1 MRLADI
7 PFLRL
12 LNQQIGETKF
22 KKPNEIVS
30 WMVAMQAQEFA
41 HAKWAIG
48 LRLPEGI
55 HDAAVEKE
63 FNEGAIL
70 RTHLMRPTWHF
81 VTPAD
86 IRWMLA
92 LTAPRVHAVNA
103 YWYRKFELTASILK
117 RSNDILVK
125 ELQGGNQL
133 TRPTLKEALA
143 RKKIIADG
151 LRLSYIMMHAELDG
165 IICSGPREGNQ
176 FTYALLDER
185 VPPTKSID
193 RETALATFTTRYFTS
208 RGPATVKDFAYW
220 SGLSLQEIKAGV
232 ASVKN
237 QFEKVTINNKE
248 YVMNPATVSGKRN
261 LHTTFLMPDYDEY
274 GMSYKDRS
282 ALSISKGNIEP
293 RDGNQEAYSHWIVID
308 GLISGAWNQTVKSHV
323 IHIEPNFFLSMSK
336 SKHQDVIRA
345 MKRYCSFFGKTW
357 INKLI
362 EKK

>member
-1 MRLADI
+1 MRTADI
-7 PFLRL
+7 RLLRL
-12 LNQQIGETKF
+12 INQQIGETKF

-41 HAKWAIG
+41 HVKWAIG

-55 HDAAVEKE
+55 QDTAVEKA

-81 VTPAD
+81 VTPVD

-103 YWYRKFELTASILK
+103 YWYRKFELTTSILK
-117 RSNDILVK
+117 RNNDILIK
-125 ELQGGNQL
+125 ALQGGNQL
-133 TRPTLKEALA
+133 TRVTLKEALA
-143 RKKIIADG
+143 QKKIMADG
-151 LRLSYIMMHAELDG
+151 LRLGYIMMHAELDG
-165 IICSGPREGNQ
+165 IICSGPREGKQ

-193 RETALATFTTRYFTS
+193 REAALATITTRYFNS
-208 RGPATVKDFAYW
+208 RGPATIKDFAYW

-237 QFEKVTINNKE
+237 QFEKVTINDKE
-248 YVMNPATVSGKRN
+248 YFMNPATVSGKRN
-261 LHTTFLMPDYDEY
+261 LQATFLMPDYDEY

-282 ALSISKGNIEP
+282 ALSLAKTNIEP

-308 GLISGAWNQTVKSHV
+308 GLISGAWNQTVKGNV
-323 IHIEPNFFLSMSK
+323 IHIETNFFLSMSK
-336 SKHQDVIRA
+336 SKHQDVLRA
-345 MKRYCSFFGKTW
+345 MKRYCSFFGKPW
-357 INKLI
+357 SNKLI